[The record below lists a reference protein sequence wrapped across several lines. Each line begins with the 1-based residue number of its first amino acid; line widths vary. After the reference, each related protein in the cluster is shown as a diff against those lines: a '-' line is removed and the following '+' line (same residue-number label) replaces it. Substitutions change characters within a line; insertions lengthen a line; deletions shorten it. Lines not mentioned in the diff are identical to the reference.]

1 LAVVSVEGLSKMYG
15 GRLALDSI
23 DLALEEGDIMGL
35 IGPNGSGKST
45 LLRVI
50 SGLARP
56 DSGKISLFDG
66 ARPKDALAHIGTVLD
81 RASHWDRLTAF
92 ENAWFFARSCGLSKE
107 EAISRLEELFAWSGL
122 SARQDDP
129 VSTYSY
135 GMRRKLSLIEAL
147 VHRPSLL
154 LLDEPSM
161 GLDYSARLDLYN
173 ILKAQAKEGR
183 AVMLATNDMV
193 EASAVCS
200 QVALLKCGRILATGW
215 PEDLVESLAALA
227 RVELR
232 LAVPMPIG
240 QIMNLDGVEEGEV
253 RGNVVH
259 LLVQP
264 RKISLAS
271 VIEEASKLG
280 WSVVGVDIKQPGLE
294 DVFLKLAGDV

>member
-1 LAVVSVEGLSKMYG
+1 MAVVSLEGLSKMYG

-66 ARPKDALAHIGTVLD
+66 TRPKDALVHIGAVLD

-183 AVMLATNDMV
+183 AVMLATNDMG

-200 QVALLKCGRILATGW
+200 QVALLKSGRILCHW
-215 PEDLVESLAALA
+215 PT
-227 RVELR
+227 
-232 LAVPMPIG
+232 
-240 QIMNLDGVEEGEV
+240 
-253 RGNVVH
+253 
-259 LLVQP
+259 
-264 RKISLAS
+264 
-271 VIEEASKLG
+271 
-280 WSVVGVDIKQPGLE
+280 
-294 DVFLKLAGDV
+294 